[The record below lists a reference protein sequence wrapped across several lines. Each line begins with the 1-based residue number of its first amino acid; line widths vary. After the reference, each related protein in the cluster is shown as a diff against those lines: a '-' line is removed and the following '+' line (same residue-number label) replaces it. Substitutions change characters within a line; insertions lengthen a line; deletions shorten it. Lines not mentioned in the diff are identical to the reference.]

1 MALSDDSGGNY
12 RVLLTFVGNHDP
24 RGADSDEYG
33 PVLSL
38 LEAKPFD
45 RVVIYC
51 TGPEYVERARA
62 VQAEAE
68 AWGFAGAFSFVDL
81 ELESV
86 IDYAEIYPKLR
97 DLTGRVIE
105 SLEVDDP
112 DLSILLDP
120 GTPQMQT
127 SWFLLARSGLVRAR
141 LLQGV
146 PRRFSGGAYK
156 VREVDLDGADLPL
169 VTITDHSIKPESPVV
184 LFQPDWH
191 GPYRGS
197 FYKLDGLGTAE
208 DTGSAA
214 TERGRAGAEWFVADL
229 PAFTVRDGAMLELFG
244 RAARVAAYDNPIL
257 LLGETG
263 VGKDVL
269 ARFIQA
275 RSRRSDGPFVILNC
289 AAIPR
294 ELVESELFGHARGA
308 FTGAE
313 RERLGKFRSADGGT
327 LFLDEIGDLPL
338 EVQPKLLRALE
349 QGSFAPV
356 GSDREVRADVRLVAA
371 TNRDLASM
379 ARSGTF
385 RADLLGRVAGIELRI
400 PPLRER
406 RSEIVLLAEG
416 FLEAWNGRYDE
427 DKRFAPDLLRALESR
442 DWPGNIRELR
452 NAVERMAAIALG
464 DELGEELLEQSGA
477 GLPAR
482 GSGGTWFAPEASSGR
497 GRIPEGGMDLRAWL
511 YAAEREFFR
520 EALERAS
527 GKRERAAALLGLKA
541 PAFRK
546 ALRERF
552 PELSDPIIDE

>member
-1 MALSDDSGGNY
+1 MALSDDSDGNY

-24 RGADSDEYG
+24 RGADSDECG

-38 LEAKPFD
+38 LEARNFEQ
-45 RVVIYC
+45 VVVYC
-51 TGPEYVERARA
+51 TGHDYVERARA

-68 AWGFAGAFSFVDL
+68 AWGFPGAFSFVDL

-97 DLTGRVIE
+97 DLTLRALASIDFPE
-105 SLEVDDP
+105 PEVF
-112 DLSILLDP
+112 ILLDP

-127 SWFLLARSGLVRAR
+127 SWFLLARSGAVKAR

-146 PRRFSGGAYK
+146 PRHFAGGAYK
-156 VREVDLDGADLPL
+156 VREVDLDGADLPQ
-169 VTITDHSIKPESPVV
+169 VTIADYAIKPESPVV

-191 GPYRGS
+191 EPHVES
-197 FYKLDGLGTAE
+197 LYKLDGLGTTE

-214 TERGRAGAEWFVADL
+214 TERGRAGVEWFVADL

-257 LLGETG
+257 LLGEMG

-275 RSRRSDGPFVILNC
+275 RSRRSDAPFVVLNC

-349 QGSFAPV
+349 QGSITPV
-356 GSDREVRADVRLVAA
+356 GSDIEIKADVRLIAA
-371 TNRDLASM
+371 TNRDLSSM
-379 ARSGTF
+379 ARSGAF
-385 RADLLGRVAGIELRI
+385 RADLLGRVSGIELRI

-406 RSEIVLLAEG
+406 RSEIEPLAKG
-416 FLEAWNGRYDE
+416 FLEAWNGRYGE
-427 DKRFAPDLLRALESR
+427 EKRFAPGLLGALEAR
-442 DWPGNIRELR
+442 DWPGNVRELR
-452 NAVERMAAIALG
+452 NAVERMAAVALG
-464 DELGEELLEQSGA
+464 DELGQELLEDSG
-477 GLPAR
+477 GGPVAR
-482 GSGGTWFAPEASSGR
+482 RSGGTWFSPELLPDR
-497 GRIPEGGMDLRAWL
+497 GRIPESGMDLRAWL

-520 EALERAS
+520 EALERAG

-552 PELSDPIIDE
+552 SELSDPIVDE

>member
-1 MALSDDSGGNY
+1 MTFSDDPDGNY

-24 RGADSDEYG
+24 RGTDSDDYG

-38 LEAKPFD
+38 LDAKPFD
-45 RVVIYC
+45 RVVVYC
-51 TGPEYVERARA
+51 TGPAYVERARA

-68 AWGFAGAFSFVDL
+68 AWGFQGAFSFVDL

-97 DLTGRVIE
+97 DLTWRVLASVDVPE
-105 SLEVDDP
+105 PEVF
-112 DLSILLDP
+112 ILLDP

-146 PRRFSGGAYK
+146 PRRFAGGAYK
-156 VREVDLDGADLPL
+156 VREVDLEAADLPR
-169 VTITDHSIKPESPVV
+169 VTLESRAIKPESPVV

-191 GPYRGS
+191 VHYVERL
-197 FYKLDGLGTAE
+197 YKLDGLGTTE

-214 TERGRAGAEWFVADL
+214 TERGRAGAEWFIADL
-229 PAFTVRDGAMLELFG
+229 PAFTVRDPAMLELFE

-275 RSRRSDGPFVILNC
+275 RSRRSDGPFVVLNC

-371 TNRDLASM
+371 TNRDLSAM

-406 RSEIVLLAEG
+406 RSEIAPLAEG
-416 FLEAWNGRYDE
+416 FLEAWNERYGE
-427 DKRFAPDLLRALESR
+427 DKRFAPGVLRALESR

-452 NAVERMAAIALG
+452 NAVERMAAVALG
-464 DELGEELLEQSGA
+464 DELGDEPPEHPGA
-477 GLPAR
+477 GPAAS
-482 GSGGTWFAPEASSGR
+482 GSGGTWFAPGASSGR
-497 GRIPEGGMDLRAWL
+497 GSIPEGGMDLRAWL

-520 EALERAS
+520 EALARA
-527 GKRERAAALLGLKA
+527 GGNRERAAALLGLNG

-552 PELSDPIIDE
+552 PGLSDPRFDE